1 MAKKVLWILFAVVLV
16 LALAVAGV
24 TGYFWYQNNHIF
36 VEDAVYPINAQTL
49 DLRGQDISFEH
60 YDAVHSQ
67 LPRCEVY
74 WDVPFQGGKYPN
86 DSAKLT
92 VSELTEKDIQI
103 LANYFPDLKTL
114 DAGACS
120 DYAVLESAKKQLP
133 GCEVLYEVSLGSK
146 SFAPEE
152 SELTLEV
159 GDYDYDTLMENLAY
173 LPNVQQVTL
182 KKPALSLAQ
191 IDALK
196 AAYEGITFNC
206 TVEIGGTEYTTDT
219 TELNLSGIG
228 SGDVAGISE
237 KLAMLPGLTS
247 VELMKSDG
255 TSSLTKENVKT
266 LKEAAPEATFH
277 YVFDFYGETLSTTE
291 TTEVHIKNVNIGE
304 DGLPEARLA
313 LDLLEK
319 CSRFVLENCQ
329 ISNESMAQL
338 REDYRG
344 KTKVVWRVPYGG
356 GNCMTDSEVI
366 RCTYELTDK
375 NAQNLIYCEDVRFMD
390 VGHNDVT
397 FLSDFSFL
405 TGMPKLEA
413 IIISSAYV
421 SDLTPFASCKELKFF
436 EAAFCGNIE
445 DLSPLAQCEK
455 LEMVNI
461 SFTKVT
467 DLSPLDNVPVKTLF
481 AQNYSN
487 KRVSQEQQN
496 HFAELHPDCLTQYTG
511 DQPYGRGWRY
521 NENDKYLP
529 YYAMLRKVFRL
540 DDAIIP
546 NSVGWY
552 LREGDTD
559 LPTAE
564 S

>member
-1 MAKKVLWILFAVVLV
+1 MAKKVLWILFAIVLV

-24 TGYFWYQNNHIF
+24 TAYFWYQNTHIF
-36 VEDAVYPINAQTL
+36 VEDAVYPKDAQTL

-67 LPRCEVY
+67 LPGCEIY
-74 WDVPFQGGKYPN
+74 WDVPFQNGKYSN
-86 DSAKLT
+86 DSAELT
-92 VSELTEKDIQI
+92 VSGLTDKDIQI
-103 LANYFPDLKTL
+103 LRDYFPKLKTL
-114 DAGACS
+114 NADGCT
-120 DYAVLESAKKQLP
+120 DYAILESAQKQLP
-133 GCEVLYEVSLGSK
+133 GCQVVYEVSLGGK
-146 SFAPEE
+146 SFAPGTE
-152 SELTLEV
+152 ELTLEV

-173 LPNVQQVTL
+173 LPDVRVVTL
-182 KKPALSLAQ
+182 KKPELSLEQ

-196 AAYEGITFNC
+196 AAFENITFSC
-206 TVEIGGTEYTTDT
+206 TVEIGGVEYDMNTTQLD
-219 TELNLSGIG
+219 LSGI
-228 SGDVAGISE
+228 SADDAQQVSQ

-255 TSSLTKENVKT
+255 TSGLTKENVRM
-266 LKEAAPEATFH
+266 LKEAAPQVSFH
-277 YVFDFYGETLSTTE
+277 YAFDFYGETLSTTE

-304 DGLPEARLA
+304 DGLSEARLA
-313 LDLLEK
+313 LDLLEN

-338 REDYRG
+338 REDYRD

-356 GNCMTDSEVI
+356 GSCMTDSEVI

-436 EAAFCGNIE
+436 EAAFCGNIK
-445 DLSPLAQCEK
+445 DLTPLAQCEK

-461 SFTKVT
+461 SFTGVT

-481 AQNYSN
+481 AQNYSS

-496 HFAELHPDCLTQYTG
+496 HFAELHPDCLTKYTG
-511 DQPYGRGWRY
+511 DQPYGHGWRY
-521 NENDKYLP
+521 DDNDKYLP